1 MAAIL
6 KWLPQPPAVTSGWGP
21 VLKSTVIGYSNC
33 VPSLLLVSQSAR
45 NGSKWALSDR
55 TIPVSSICAT
65 EDKYSL
71 STSAFSKSVNAI
83 SFALLTSIFKVGIG
97 VVDHVPFI
105 K

>member
-55 TIPVSSICAT
+55 TTPT
-65 EDKYSL
+65 
-71 STSAFSKSVNAI
+71 FRNPGGRSK
-83 SFALLTSIFKVGIG
+83 LY
-97 VVDHVPFI
+97 
-105 K
+105 

>member
-55 TIPVSSICAT
+55 TTRHLKLYDVICLI
-65 EDKYSL
+65 ESL
-71 STSAFSKSVNAI
+71 
-83 SFALLTSIFKVGIG
+83 
-97 VVDHVPFI
+97 FI
-105 K
+105 RHKICKCYIK